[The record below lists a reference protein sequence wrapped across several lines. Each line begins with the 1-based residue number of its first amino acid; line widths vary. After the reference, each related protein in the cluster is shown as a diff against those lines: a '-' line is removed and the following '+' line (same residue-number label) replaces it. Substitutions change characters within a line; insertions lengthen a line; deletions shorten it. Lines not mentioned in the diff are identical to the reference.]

1 MYRTFLTCIA
11 LLFVFTVVRPLPAR
25 ADYYAYTDAS
35 GAPVITNRLETVP
48 RKYRAGM
55 RVVKED
61 KPTAARKDGGQPV
74 TNRPVAVPATPQP
87 VVRQEP
93 AAAPEPPAP
102 PAQTGRMGDH
112 AKRYPWLKPVGAVAG
127 LLVGFLA
134 VIRIAAHLS
143 SPQLARVLYLAFF
156 LGVFVFAYKSYAESV
171 VGRYFTIKTKIVSM
185 FRKANVR
192 QAEELNPLPPVPER
206 RESEGESE

>member
-11 LLFVFTVVRPLPAR
+11 LLFVFAVVRQLPAR

-61 KPTAARKDGGQPV
+61 KPAAAKTGGQPV
-74 TNRPVAVPATPQP
+74 TNRPVAVPVTPQP
-87 VVRQEP
+87 VVREEP
-93 AAAPEPPAP
+93 AAAPVPPAP
-102 PAQTGRMGDH
+102 PAQTGRMGDPARRH
-112 AKRYPWLKPVGAVAG
+112 PWLKPVGVVAG

-134 VIRIAAHLS
+134 VVRIAGHLS
-143 SPQLARVLYLAFF
+143 SPQLARVIYLAFF
-156 LGVFVFAYKSYAESV
+156 LGVFVFAYKSYAESL
-171 VGRYFTIKTKIVSM
+171 VGGYFTIKTKIVSM
-185 FRKANVR
+185 FRQANVR
-192 QAEELNPLPPVPER
+192 QAEELNPLPQVPER
-206 RESEGESE
+206 REGEGERE